1 MANQE
6 TGAVAT
12 HDKTTFLEG
21 ALSVTAKLDSFL
33 NQEVEGGRIPVTNTA
48 QSFIELWAQQPFDPR
63 CSQTFGRG
71 WVAADCTVEEARVW
85 VPCMVRLLMHAST
98 HPLQL
103 IFNS

>member
-33 NQEVEGGRIPVTNTA
+33 NQEVEGGRIPVTNTM
-48 QSFIELWAQQPFDPR
+48 LN
-63 CSQTFGRG
+63 
-71 WVAADCTVEEARVW
+71 
-85 VPCMVRLLMHAST
+85 RLLNFGLNN
-98 HPLQL
+98 PLIRAAVKPLVEVGWQRIAQL
-103 IFNS
+103 KKQGYGFLVW